1 MTLKGRGEGDPPFP
15 HRLFNVKSRRRERLS
30 VKSSKS
36 VRTPVSILILAG
48 VCAGLVWLI
57 FYQILPKMTLK
68 IAFKQLLNGLTLGLM
83 YVIIASGLSLIFGLM
98 EVINFAHGALYML
111 GAYFGL
117 SLFKLTGNFWLS
129 LLVGPSIVGLVGML
143 LEYSTFRPLYG
154 RSPLYHI
161 LLTFG
166 LVLVIGNAAEI
177 VWGKAYHLFPRPKG
191 LEGMVGFFGI
201 TYPAY
206 RLFVLIIGVG
216 LSAFF
221 WFMLKRTRFGLIIR
235 AGTHD
240 REITSAFGIDISRY
254 FTVVFGFGVAM
265 AGAAGVL
272 MAPILSVHPHMGDG
286 IIITAFIV
294 VVVGGLGSLSGA
306 TLAGILI
313 GVLESFSVVLFP
325 AFTGAMMYMVM
336 VIVLLVRPQGLLG
349 VEEIR

>member
-1 MTLKGRGEGDPPFP
+1 MEG
-15 HRLFNVKSRRRERLS
+15 L
-30 VKSSKS
+30 KSS
-36 VRTPVSILILAG
+36 RTYVNVFILVGL
-48 VCAGLVWLI
+48 CAGIIWLI
-57 FYQILPKMTLK
+57 SYQILPRMTVK
-68 IAFKQLLNGLTLGLM
+68 VAFKQLLNGLTLGLM

-117 SLFKLTGNFWLS
+117 SLFTLTGNFWLS
-129 LLVGPSIVGLVGML
+129 LLLAPIIVGIFGML

-166 LVLVIGNAAEI
+166 LVLIIGNGTEI
-177 VWGKAYHLFPRPKG
+177 VWGKAYHIFPRPG
-191 LEGMVGFFGI
+191 GFEGMVGLLGI
-201 TYPAY
+201 TYPTY

-216 LSAFF
+216 ISVFF
-221 WFMLKRTRFGLIIR
+221 WFMLKKTRFGLIIR
-235 AGTHD
+235 AGTHN
-240 REITSAFGIDISRY
+240 REISGAFGIDISRY
-254 FTVVFGFGVAM
+254 FTIVFGFGVAI

-306 TLAGILI
+306 ALAGILI
-313 GVLESFSVVLFP
+313 GVLESFSVILFP

>member
-1 MTLKGRGEGDPPFP
+1 MKGLKNKKTFV
-15 HRLFNVKSRRRERLS
+15 N
-30 VKSSKS
+30 
-36 VRTPVSILILAG
+36 ILILAG
-48 VCAGLVWLI
+48 VCVGLIWLI
-57 FYQILPKMTLK
+57 FYQILPRMTIK

-98 EVINFAHGALYML
+98 EVINFAHGAFYML

-117 SLFKLTGNFWLS
+117 TFFKLTGNFWLS
-129 LLVGPSIVGLVGML
+129 LLVAPLIVGLIGMA

-166 LVLVIGNAAEI
+166 LVLIIGNAAEI
-177 VWGKAYHLFPRPKG
+177 VWGKAYHIFPRPPG
-191 LEGMVGFFGI
+191 FEGTVRFLGI
-201 TYPAY
+201 TYPTY

-216 LSAFF
+216 ISAFL
-221 WFMLKRTRFGLIIR
+221 WFMLKKTGFGLIIR
-235 AGTHD
+235 AGTHN

-254 FTVVFGFGVAM
+254 FTVVFGFGVAI

-306 TLAGILI
+306 ALAGILI
-313 GVLESFSVVLFP
+313 GVLESFSVILFP

-349 VEEIR
+349 IEEIR

>member
-1 MTLKGRGEGDPPFP
+1 MKELTSTKTFVNILVLMGVCVG
-15 HRLFNVKSRRRERLS
+15 LAW
-30 VKSSKS
+30 
-36 VRTPVSILILAG
+36 LIL
-48 VCAGLVWLI
+48 
-57 FYQILPKMTLK
+57 YQILPKMTLK

-117 SLFKLTGNFWLS
+117 TFFKLTGNFWLS
-129 LLVGPSIVGLVGML
+129 LVVAPIVVGVVGMM

-166 LVLVIGNAAEI
+166 LVLIIGNAAEML
-177 VWGKAYHLFPRPKG
+177 WGKAYHIFPRPKG
-191 LEGMVGFFGI
+191 FEGMVGFLGI
-201 TYPAY
+201 AYPTY
-206 RLFVLIIGVG
+206 RLFVLAVGVAI
-216 LSAFF
+216 SVFF
-221 WFMLKRTRFGLIIR
+221 WFMLKKTRFGLIIR
-235 AGTHD
+235 AGTHN

-254 FTVVFGFGVAM
+254 FTLVFGFGVAI

-286 IIITAFIV
+286 IVITAFIV

-306 TLAGILI
+306 ALAGILI
-313 GVLESFSVVLFP
+313 GILESFSVILFP

-349 VEEIR
+349 IEEIR

>member
-1 MTLKGRGEGDPPFP
+1 LVMTEPKWHKALV
-15 HRLFNVKSRRRERLS
+15 NVGI
-30 VKSSKS
+30 
-36 VRTPVSILILAG
+36 TAG
-48 VCAGLVWLI
+48 VCAGIFWLI
-57 FYQILPKMTLK
+57 SYQILPKMSVK
-68 IAFKQLLNGLTLGLM
+68 VAFKQLLNGLTLGFM

-117 SLFKLTGNFWLS
+117 AIFTLTGNFWLS
-129 LLVGPSIVGLVGML
+129 LLVAPIIVGVVGML

-166 LVLVIGNAAEI
+166 LVLIIGNAAEM
-177 VWGKAYHLFPRPKG
+177 VWGKAYHLFPRPEGFK
-191 LEGMVGFFGI
+191 GMVGFLGV
-201 TYPAY
+201 TYPTY
-206 RLFVLIIGVG
+206 RLFVLAAGFGI
-216 LSAFF
+216 SAFL
-221 WFMLKRTRFGLIIR
+221 WFILKKTRFGLIIR
-235 AGTHD
+235 AGAQN

-254 FTVVFGFGVAM
+254 FTVVFGFGVAI

-294 VVVGGLGSLSGA
+294 VVIGGLGSLSGA
-306 TLAGILI
+306 AIAGILV
-313 GVLESFSVVLFP
+313 GLLESFSVILFP
-325 AFTGAMMYMVM
+325 AFTGAMMYMAMAV
-336 VIVLLVRPQGLLG
+336 VLLVRPQGLLG

>member
-1 MTLKGRGEGDPPFP
+1 MTELRNT
-15 HRLFNVKSRRRERLS
+15 RNLLN
-30 VKSSKS
+30 
-36 VRTPVSILILAG
+36 ILVLAAICIG
-48 VCAGLVWLI
+48 MVWLI
-57 FYQILPKMTLK
+57 FYQILPKMTVK
-68 IAFKQLLNGLTLGLM
+68 IAFKQLLNGLTLGFM

-117 SLFKLTGNFWLS
+117 TFFKLTGNFWLS
-129 LLVGPSIVGLVGML
+129 LLVAPLIVGVVGMM

-154 RSPLYHI
+154 RTPLYHI

-166 LVLVIGNAAEI
+166 LVLIIGNATEL
-177 VWGKAYHLFPRPKG
+177 VWGKAYHIFPRPPGFAGIVG
-191 LEGMVGFFGI
+191 LFGF
-201 TYPAY
+201 TYPSY
-206 RLFVLIIGVG
+206 RLFVLVVGVAI
-216 LSAFF
+216 SVFF
-221 WFMLKRTRFGLIIR
+221 WIMLKKTRFGLIIR
-235 AGTHD
+235 AGTHN

-254 FTVVFGFGVAM
+254 FTIIFGFGVAI

-306 TLAGILI
+306 ALAGILI
-313 GVLESFSVVLFP
+313 GVLESFSAILFP

-336 VIVLLVRPQGLLG
+336 VAVLLVRPQGLLG

>member
-1 MTLKGRGEGDPPFP
+1 MKELKSTKTFV
-15 HRLFNVKSRRRERLS
+15 N
-30 VKSSKS
+30 
-36 VRTPVSILILAG
+36 ILILAG
-48 VCAGLVWLI
+48 VCLGLAWLI
-57 FYQILPKMTLK
+57 FYQILPKMTIK
-68 IAFKQLLNGLTLGLM
+68 IAFKQLLNGLTLGFM

-117 SLFKLTGNFWLS
+117 TFFKLTGNFWLS
-129 LLVGPSIVGLVGML
+129 LLIAPIIVGIIGMM

-166 LVLVIGNAAEI
+166 LVLIIGNAAEL
-177 VWGKAYHLFPRPKG
+177 VWGKAYHLFPRPP
-191 LEGMVGFFGI
+191 GFDGI
-201 TYPAY
+201 VRLLGFTYPSY
-206 RLFVLIIGVG
+206 RLFVLMVAIGISV
-216 LSAFF
+216 FF
-221 WFMLKRTRFGLIIR
+221 WFMLKKTRFGLIIR
-235 AGTHD
+235 AGTHN

-254 FTVVFGFGVAM
+254 FTIIFGFGVAI

-272 MAPILSVHPHMGDG
+272 MGPILSVHPHMGDG

-313 GVLESFSVVLFP
+313 GVLESFSVILFP

>member
-1 MTLKGRGEGDPPFP
+1 
-15 HRLFNVKSRRRERLS
+15 
-30 VKSSKS
+30 
-36 VRTPVSILILAG
+36 
-48 VCAGLVWLI
+48 
-57 FYQILPKMTLK
+57 
-68 IAFKQLLNGLTLGLM
+68 
-83 YVIIASGLSLIFGLM
+83 M

-117 SLFKLTGNFWLS
+117 SLFTLTGNFWLS
-129 LLVGPSIVGLVGML
+129 LLLAPIIVGIFGML

-166 LVLVIGNAAEI
+166 LVLIIGNGTEI
-177 VWGKAYHLFPRPKG
+177 VWGKAYHIFPRPG
-191 LEGMVGFFGI
+191 GFEGMVGLLGI
-201 TYPAY
+201 TYPTY

-216 LSAFF
+216 ISVFF
-221 WFMLKRTRFGLIIR
+221 WFMLKKTRFGLIIR
-235 AGTHD
+235 AGTHN
-240 REITSAFGIDISRY
+240 REISGAFGIDISRY
-254 FTVVFGFGVAM
+254 FTIVFGFGVAI

-306 TLAGILI
+306 ALAGILI
-313 GVLESFSVVLFP
+313 GVLESFSVILFP

>member
-1 MTLKGRGEGDPPFP
+1 MKELTSTKTFVNILVLMGVCVG
-15 HRLFNVKSRRRERLS
+15 LAW
-30 VKSSKS
+30 
-36 VRTPVSILILAG
+36 LIL
-48 VCAGLVWLI
+48 
-57 FYQILPKMTLK
+57 YQILPKMTLK

-117 SLFKLTGNFWLS
+117 TFFKLTGNFWLS
-129 LLVGPSIVGLVGML
+129 LVVAPIVVGVVGMM

-166 LVLVIGNAAEI
+166 LVLIIGNAAEM
-177 VWGKAYHLFPRPKG
+177 VWGKAYHIFPRPKG
-191 LEGMVGFFGI
+191 FEGMVGFLGI
-201 TYPAY
+201 AYPTY
-206 RLFVLIIGVG
+206 RLFVLAVGVAI
-216 LSAFF
+216 SVFF
-221 WFMLKRTRFGLIIR
+221 WFMLKKTRFGLIIR
-235 AGTHD
+235 AGTHN

-254 FTVVFGFGVAM
+254 FTLVFGFGVAI

-286 IIITAFIV
+286 IVITAFIV

-306 TLAGILI
+306 ALAGILI
-313 GVLESFSVVLFP
+313 GILESFSVILFP

-349 VEEIR
+349 IEEIR

>member
-1 MTLKGRGEGDPPFP
+1 
-15 HRLFNVKSRRRERLS
+15 VKELTSTKTFVNIL
-30 VKSSKS
+30 VLMG
-36 VRTPVSILILAG
+36 VCVGLAWLIL
-48 VCAGLVWLI
+48 
-57 FYQILPKMTLK
+57 YQILPKMTLK

-117 SLFKLTGNFWLS
+117 TFFKLTGNFWLS
-129 LLVGPSIVGLVGML
+129 LVVAPIVVGVVGMM

-166 LVLVIGNAAEI
+166 LVLIIGNAAEM
-177 VWGKAYHLFPRPKG
+177 VWGKAYHIFPRPKG
-191 LEGMVGFFGI
+191 FEGMVGFLGI
-201 TYPAY
+201 AYPTY
-206 RLFVLIIGVG
+206 RLFVLAVGVAI
-216 LSAFF
+216 SVFF
-221 WFMLKRTRFGLIIR
+221 WFMLKKTRFGLIIR
-235 AGTHD
+235 AGTHN

-254 FTVVFGFGVAM
+254 FTLVFGFGVAI

-286 IIITAFIV
+286 IVITAFIV

-306 TLAGILI
+306 ALAGILI
-313 GVLESFSVVLFP
+313 GILESFSVILFP

-349 VEEIR
+349 IEEIR

>member
-1 MTLKGRGEGDPPFP
+1 MEG
-15 HRLFNVKSRRRERLS
+15 HSNSRFFLNAM
-30 VKSSKS
+30 
-36 VRTPVSILILAG
+36 ILAG
-48 VCAGLVWLI
+48 ICAVLIWLI
-57 FYQILPKMTLK
+57 FYQILPKMTVK
-68 IAFKQLLNGLTLGLM
+68 IAFKQFLNGLTLGLM

-98 EVINFAHGALYML
+98 EVINFAHGALYMV

-117 SLFKLTGNFWLS
+117 SFFRLTGNFWFS
-129 LLVGPSIVGLVGML
+129 LLVAPIIVGAIGML

-166 LVLVIGNAAEI
+166 LVLVIGNSAELI
-177 VWGKAYHLFPRPKG
+177 WGKAYHIFPRPEVF
-191 LEGMVGFFGI
+191 EGMVSFLGI
-201 TYPAY
+201 SYPTY
-206 RLFVLIIGVG
+206 RLFVLLVGVG
-216 LSAFF
+216 ISVFF
-221 WFMLKRTRFGLIIR
+221 WLMLKRTRFGLIIR
-235 AGTHD
+235 AGTHN

-254 FTVVFGFGVAM
+254 FTIVFGFGVAI
-265 AGAAGVL
+265 AGAAGVV

-306 TLAGILI
+306 ALAGILI
-313 GVLESFSVVLFP
+313 GVLESFSVILFP

-349 VEEIR
+349 IEEIR

>member
-1 MTLKGRGEGDPPFP
+1 MEDL
-15 HRLFNVKSRRRERLS
+15 
-30 VKSSKS
+30 KSSK
-36 VRTPVSILILAG
+36 TLFNILILAG
-48 VCAGLVWLI
+48 VCAGLVWLV
-57 FYQILPKMTLK
+57 FYRILPKMTIN

-117 SLFKLTGNFWLS
+117 TFFKLTGNFWLS
-129 LLVGPSIVGLVGML
+129 LLVAPIIVGAVGMM

-166 LVLVIGNAAEI
+166 LVLIIGNAAEL
-177 VWGKAYHLFPRPKG
+177 VWGKAYHIFPRPKG
-191 LEGMVGFFGI
+191 FDGNIAFLGI
-201 TYPAY
+201 NYPAY
-206 RLFVLIIGVG
+206 RLFVLIVGVG
-216 LSAFF
+216 ISVFF
-221 WFMLKRTRFGLIIR
+221 WFMLKKTRFGLIIR
-235 AGTHD
+235 AGTHN

-254 FTVVFGFGVAM
+254 FTTIFGFGVAI

-272 MAPILSVHPHMGDG
+272 MGPILSVHPHMGDG

-306 TLAGILI
+306 ALAGILI
-313 GVLESFSVVLFP
+313 GVLESFSVILFP

-349 VEEIR
+349 IEEIR

>member
-1 MTLKGRGEGDPPFP
+1 MEG
-15 HRLFNVKSRRRERLS
+15 L
-30 VKSSKS
+30 KSS
-36 VRTPVSILILAG
+36 RTYVNVFILVAL
-48 VCAGLVWLI
+48 CAGIIWLI
-57 FYQILPKMTLK
+57 SYQILPRMTAK

-117 SLFKLTGNFWLS
+117 SLFTLTGNFWLS
-129 LLVGPSIVGLVGML
+129 LLLAPVIVGIFGML

-166 LVLVIGNAAEI
+166 LVLIIGNGTEI
-177 VWGKAYHLFPRPKG
+177 VWGKAYHIFPRPG
-191 LEGMVGFFGI
+191 GFEGMVGFLGI
-201 TYPAY
+201 TYPTY

-216 LSAFF
+216 ISVFF
-221 WFMLKRTRFGLIIR
+221 WFMLKKTRFGLIIR
-235 AGTHD
+235 AGTHN
-240 REITSAFGIDISRY
+240 REISGAFGIDISRY
-254 FTVVFGFGVAM
+254 FTVVFGFGVAI

-306 TLAGILI
+306 ALAGILI
-313 GVLESFSVVLFP
+313 GVLESFSVILFP

>member
-1 MTLKGRGEGDPPFP
+1 MKGLKNKKTFV
-15 HRLFNVKSRRRERLS
+15 N
-30 VKSSKS
+30 
-36 VRTPVSILILAG
+36 ILILAG
-48 VCAGLVWLI
+48 VCVGLIWLI
-57 FYQILPKMTLK
+57 FYQILPRMTIN

-117 SLFKLTGNFWLS
+117 TFFKLTGNFWLS
-129 LLVGPSIVGLVGML
+129 LLVAPLIVGLIGMA

-166 LVLVIGNAAEI
+166 LVLIIGNAAEI
-177 VWGKAYHLFPRPKG
+177 VWGKAYHLFPRPPG
-191 LEGMVGFFGI
+191 FEGTVRFLGI
-201 TYPAY
+201 TYPTY

-216 LSAFF
+216 ISAFL
-221 WFMLKRTRFGLIIR
+221 WFMLKKTGFGLIIR
-235 AGTHD
+235 AGTHN

-254 FTVVFGFGVAM
+254 FTVVFGFGVAI

-306 TLAGILI
+306 ALAGILI
-313 GVLESFSVVLFP
+313 GVLESFSVILFP

-349 VEEIR
+349 IEEIR